1 MESTLSGVR
10 PVNPIAPYLDG
21 KRNLT
26 QRLCAVIASIP
37 HRTYVEPFIGM
48 GGVFLR
54 RAERPPVEVM
64 NDISADVANLFR
76 VVRKHQ
82 AALEEELGWLLASR
96 DEFDRQRRVDPE
108 TLTDIER
115 AARFIY
121 LQRLAFGGK
130 VTARSFGT
138 STTGPARFNL
148 SNLRDDLL
156 ALHRRLEP
164 VTIERLP
171 YGEVIERYDSPDTL
185 FYLDP
190 PYWGCESDYGPGV
203 FQRADFDRL
212 VEQLEAIAGK
222 FVLSINATEGARQAF
237 ARFRVE
243 EVDVTYTIAT
253 LAIGEGKA
261 VKELIVT
268 GPGREAI
275 TVDRAPQLL

>member
-10 PVNPIAPYLDG
+10 PVNPIAPYLGG
-21 KRNLT
+21 KRNLA
-26 QRLCAVIASIP
+26 QRLCAIIAAIP
-37 HRTYVEPFIGM
+37 HRTYVEPFVGM

-76 VVRKHQ
+76 VVRKHH

-171 YGEVIERYDSPDTL
+171 YGEVIERYDSADTL

-203 FQRADFDRL
+203 FQRADFERL
-212 VEQLEAIAGK
+212 VEQLAAIAGK

-268 GPGREAI
+268 GPGPDAI

>member
-1 MESTLSGVR
+1 MIRILFAAALSLLVASPAAGQAIG
-10 PVNPIAPYLDG
+10 NCPYLGG
-21 KRNLT
+21 KRNLA
-26 QRLCAVIASIP
+26 QRLCAIIAAIP

-76 VVRKHQ
+76 VVRKHH

-171 YGEVIERYDSPDTL
+171 YWEVIERYDSPDT
-185 FYLDP
+185 
-190 PYWGCESDYGPGV
+190 CSTSIRHTGV
-203 FQRADFDRL
+203 ARA
-212 VEQLEAIAGK
+212 
-222 FVLSINATEGARQAF
+222 TMARACSSGQTSSA
-237 ARFRVE
+237 
-243 EVDVTYTIAT
+243 
-253 LAIGEGKA
+253 
-261 VKELIVT
+261 
-268 GPGREAI
+268 
-275 TVDRAPQLL
+275 